1 MDLATIAQTV
11 SAIGTMLLAALF
23 GYQVTVVKKRVAV
36 NRGTL
41 NEMREG
47 RTAHERP
54 QVVVT
59 AEYRHGTLV
68 EVVISNIGRGDAKNV
83 TFKFSAPMESSVSY
97 RRDSEV
103 VPLSEL
109 PHLRDGLNYLAPGAE
124 ISTVWDHHA
133 NLVPL
138 LREMGLEEGITVT
151 SRYESLTGESYETL
165 WTINPLL
172 IPGGLY
178 APQQMGATD

>member
-1 MDLATIAQTV
+1 VDLATIAQTV
-11 SAIGTMLLAALF
+11 SAIGTVLLAALF
-23 GYQVTVVKKRVAV
+23 GYQVTVFKKQVAV
-36 NRGTL
+36 NRDTL
-41 NEMREG
+41 DELREG

-83 TFKFSAPMESSVSY
+83 TFEFSAPMESSVSY

-109 PHLRDGLNYLAPGAE
+109 PHFRDGLIYLAPGAE

-138 LREMGLEEGITVT
+138 LREMGLQEGITVI
-151 SRYESLTGESYETL
+151 SRYESLTGDSYETL

-172 IPGGLY
+172 LPGDLY
-178 APQQMGATD
+178 AAERQP

>member
-1 MDLATIAQTV
+1 
-11 SAIGTMLLAALF
+11 
-23 GYQVTVVKKRVAV
+23 
-36 NRGTL
+36 
-41 NEMREG
+41 MREG

-68 EVVISNIGRGDAKNV
+68 EVVISNIGRGDTKNV
-83 TFKFSAPMESSVSY
+83 TFEFSAPMESSVSY

-109 PHLRDGLNYLAPGAE
+109 PHFRDGMNYLAPGAE
-124 ISTVWDHHA
+124 IATVWDHHA

-138 LREMGLEEGITVT
+138 LRDMGLQEGITVI
-151 SRYESLTGESYETL
+151 SRYESLTGEPYETL
-165 WTINPLL
+165 WTINRCSSRGASTPPSRRAQRTERSNRPLPSPIRSVGVL
-172 IPGGLY
+172 LAG
-178 APQQMGATD
+178 

>member
-1 MDLATIAQTV
+1 VDLATIAQTV
-11 SAIGTMLLAALF
+11 SAIGTVLLAALF
-23 GYQVTVVKKRVAV
+23 GYQVTVFKKQVAV
-36 NRGTL
+36 NRDTL
-41 NEMREG
+41 DELREG
-47 RTAHERP
+47 RTAHERL

-83 TFKFSAPMESSVSY
+83 TFEFSAPMESSVSY

-109 PHLRDGLNYLAPGAE
+109 PHFRDGLNYLAPGAE

-138 LREMGLEEGITVT
+138 LREMGLQEGITVT
-151 SRYESLTGESYETL
+151 SRYESLTGDSYETL

-172 IPGGLY
+172 LPGDLY
-178 APQQMGATD
+178 AAERQP